1 MDQQCLWKHKSRS
14 QAETAMEVTHAA
26 GPSWE
31 AAQLCCLIASQYAEA
46 DRAICG
52 HGNFILRPSHQ
63 KYCLHLWL
71 ESGSAS
77 NTLFSRCQAMMATWL
92 SCTVQILERNWVVVV
107 DHGLTVR
114 WRKTRRDPLW
124 SCVMLLCGPLQYLVI
139 LIFTAR
145 CYASAVLAMTLCL
158 SVRPS
163 VCLSVRHK
171 SVFY

>member
-1 MDQQCLWKHKSRS
+1 
-14 QAETAMEVTHAA
+14 MEVTHAA

-77 NTLFSRCQAMMATWL
+77 NTLFSRCQAKVLLACSNQHLLMATWP